1 MSTDTPPDDG
11 ARPPPDSLLPG
22 ELRERIP
29 ALYATEHLDDPI
41 VHAKLF
47 TPWTSWTWFVTEF
60 DGEETCFGLVSGLEV
75 ELGYFNLAEL
85 EATQGPG
92 GIRIERDLHFKP
104 KPLSEVRQHLERL
117 RERPDGFEVRE
128 DNDAPK
134 ATDNEATAAAP
145 RRRRKLPSPTEQPGI
160 RLIDTTLDTHVL
172 SNAFEAVATPRDAA
186 SILHE
191 LIGEADREH
200 FVALLLNA
208 KNRITHAHIV
218 SRGTQQASLVHPRE
232 VFKAA
237 VLANAAAIIV
247 GHNHPSGSVE
257 PSPEDRAVVKRL
269 EESGELLGIAVLDSI
284 IVGSTGCFYTSSS
297 DEVQVLRSPNMAIH
311 KLKADG
317 GGELAAICEGL
328 LQDISEVLERQG
340 ESWWDETVTSGTHHR
355 TLAEKHL
362 GLAPYEPPNNEGDRP
377 EPTND

>member
-1 MSTDTPPDDG
+1 MSTETIRDDS
-11 ARPPPDSLLPG
+11 ARPPPGSLLPE

-29 ALYATEHLDDPI
+29 ALYATENTDDPI

-47 TPWTSWTWFVTEF
+47 TPWTNWTWFVTEF

-75 ELGYFNLAEL
+75 ELGYFSLAEL
-85 EATQGPG
+85 EATRGPG
-92 GIRIERDLHFKP
+92 GIRIERDLHFKQQ
-104 KPLSEVRQHLERL
+104 PLSEVRQHLERL
-117 RERPDGFEVRE
+117 REGPDGFEVRE
-128 DNDAPK
+128 EADAPK
-134 ATDNEATAAAP
+134 LARNASTAATP
-145 RRRRKLPSPTEQPGI
+145 NRRKLPSPTEQPEI
-160 RLIDTTLDTHVL
+160 RLVDTTLDTNVR
-172 SNAFEAVATPRDAA
+172 SSAFEAVASPREAA

-200 FVALLLNA
+200 FVTLFLNA

-247 GHNHPSGSVE
+247 GHNHPSGRVE
-257 PSPEDRAVVKRL
+257 PSPEDKAVVERL
-269 EESGELLGIAVLDSI
+269 EQAGELLGIAVLDSI

-297 DEVQVLRSPNMAIH
+297 DDVQVLPSTNVATQ
-311 KLKADG
+311 KLNADARG
-317 GGELAAICEGL
+317 DLAAICEGL
-328 LQDISEVLERQG
+328 LQDIGEVLERQG

-355 TLAEKHL
+355 MLAEKHL
-362 GLAPYEPPNNEGDRP
+362 GLAPYEPPANEGARL
-377 EPTND
+377 EPSAD